1 MRFGKFLGME
11 RSWPICPRPLP
22 MEAMSSWL
30 FRVAKAYW
38 LSVPELLDALG
49 LAKEIGGN
57 FDLGCSPSLLEQL
70 SLHSGF
76 TRFRLRKMSLAAL
89 VAPVRV
95 AVESSADRDT
105 LYAPYTS
112 GYRVLPLVKD
122 PGVAAI
128 KSPDLPWVGSSSAPV
143 AVCPM
148 CLLEDAVPYLRI
160 GWVHGLVVSCPKHK
174 VTLRP
179 QTRFMYDKLVE
190 ENRSAAP
197 ELESCGALLRL
208 DAMTGEALVQGRLD
222 LSNGNVVSAGW
233 WLRFL
238 RSFLDELARAEEHHR
253 WGLECQA
260 DYREIWLATGLQPPT
275 RTSAN
280 FTIEDMDAV
289 YRLPLFRAAAVGI
302 DMILRGDL
310 KPPEESRARVL
321 APNDAL
327 SPKSSEIWDL
337 IGDFGT

>member
-1 MRFGKFLGME
+1 
-11 RSWPICPRPLP
+11 
-22 MEAMSSWL
+22 MSSWL

-49 LAKEIGGN
+49 LEREIGGN
-57 FDLGCSPSLLEQL
+57 LDLSCTRCLLNQL
-70 SLHSGF
+70 SFHSSLSLS
-76 TRFRLRKMSLAAL
+76 RLRKMSLAAL

-95 AVESSADRDT
+95 AADRSAGRDT
-105 LYAPYTS
+105 LYARYTS

-122 PGVAAI
+122 PGAAAI
-128 KSPDLPWVGSSSAPV
+128 KRPQLPWVGSSSAPV

-148 CLLEDAVPYLRI
+148 CLLEDAVPYIRM
-160 GWVHGLVVSCPKHK
+160 GWIHGLVVSCPKHK
-174 VTLRP
+174 VTLLP

-208 DAMTGEALVQGRLD
+208 DAMTEEALVQGRLD

-260 DYREIWLATGLQPPT
+260 DYREVWSATGLQPPT
-275 RTSAN
+275 RTSTN
-280 FTIEDMDAV
+280 FTIEDMDAA

-327 SPKSSEIWDL
+327 SPKSSGIWDFTRN
-337 IGDFGT
+337 FGT